1 METVNKTVGVVD
13 VIKFEKQYD
22 NALGHSEAS
31 KERLSDAFVA
41 WVGHKPTYKAYN
53 ECMAEWSD
61 KVQEAEPELKASSL
75 RSRWSRMVKLAKEF
89 HDFEIP
95 KSDNPDAKR
104 KQLSK
109 GEFASLNAD
118 DLEGAFDEALKAK
131 DFKKCASIQAEVEKR
146 AKMLER
152 ADKQKDKVYLKDLA
166 ERVKGLDMTTARIVA
181 WVLVEKN
188 LQQVKALI
196 K

>member
-22 NALGHSEAS
+22 NALGHIEAS

-109 GEFASLNAD
+109 GEFVGISDPELNAQYED
-118 DLEGAFDEALKAK
+118 AIKMRDYKA
-131 DFKKCASIQAEVEKR
+131 I
-146 AKMLER
+146 AKIG
-152 ADKQKDKVYLKDLA
+152 A
-166 ERVKGLDMTTARIVA
+166 ERSEEHTS
-181 WVLVEKN
+181 E
-188 LQQVKALI
+188 LQSH
-196 K
+196 